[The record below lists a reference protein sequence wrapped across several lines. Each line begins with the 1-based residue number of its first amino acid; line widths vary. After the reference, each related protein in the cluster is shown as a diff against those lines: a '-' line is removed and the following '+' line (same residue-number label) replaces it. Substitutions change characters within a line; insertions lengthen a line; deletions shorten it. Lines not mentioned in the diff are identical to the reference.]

1 MSTMVLQSNY
11 NAAQFSA
18 GTAEEFKGGAVN
30 TNQTI
35 PADLV
40 QDSGLAFRPLCSLI
54 AGSSN

>member
-1 MSTMVLQSNY
+1 MVLQSNY
-11 NAAQFSA
+11 NAAQFGA